1 MTTGESRLRQA
12 SRLLLAAVM
21 VGAGALHFISP
32 GTYQP
37 LIPPQ
42 LGPPRPWVYGSGVVE
57 MGAGALLA
65 VPRTRRLG
73 GWAIALVLLAV
84 WPGNWKMAIDGGY
97 PGASGLAGSPVASW
111 IRVPLQIPLI
121 LWALSYTRPKHT

>member
-1 MTTGESRLRQA
+1 MITGESRWGLA

-21 VGAGALHFISP
+21 VGAGALHFITPAS
-32 GTYQP
+32 YQP

-42 LGPPRPWVYGSGVVE
+42 LGPPRPWIYASGVAE

-73 GWAIALVLLAV
+73 GWAIALVLLAI

-97 PGASGLAGSPVASW
+97 PGASGLAASPLASW

-121 LWALSYTRPKHT
+121 LWALAYTRTRRA